1 MMPVNLVGGCYVQ
14 LLILSFYV
22 SLKKIV
28 FTIHQK
34 FLIMDVFPK
43 LNNMNKF
50 KKIIKLILGIFIIRK
65 FPVKEVKKILN
76 INNEEK

>member
-1 MMPVNLVGGCYVQ
+1 
-14 LLILSFYV
+14 
-22 SLKKIV
+22 
-28 FTIHQK
+28 
-34 FLIMDVFPK
+34 MDVFPK

-50 KKIIKLILGIFIIRK
+50 KKIIKLILGVFIIRK